1 MHPEY
6 EYPFH
11 FLCGAGVAYKL
22 SQVLLDNPP
31 NYFVSLA
38 AIGTIADLVS
48 MTDENRSIVKQG
60 LSFLNQSCPIQIKA
74 LLNQAGYNDT
84 INEETVGFIIGPR
97 LNAVGRLEDASLS
110 AELLMTEDEEEA
122 EFLAEQVEH
131 FNVERK
137 EIVAQITDEALAI
150 AEEKV
155 NNGNQFYY

>member
-1 MHPEY
+1 M
-6 EYPFH
+6 
-11 FLCGAGVAYKL
+11 CAGVAYKL

-97 LNAVGRLEDASLS
+97 LNAVGRLEDASL

-150 AEEKV
+150 LKKK
-155 NNGNQFYY
+155 

>member
-1 MHPEY
+1 MKPLY
-6 EYPFH
+6 SKTRF
-11 FLCGAGVAYKL
+11 
-22 SQVLLDNPP
+22 
-31 NYFVSLA
+31 
-38 AIGTIADLVS
+38 II
-48 MTDENRSIVKQG
+48 
-60 LSFLNQSCPIQIKA
+60 LNQSCPIQIKA
-74 LLNQAGYNDT
+74 LLNQAGYNNT

-97 LNAVGRLEDASLS
+97 LNAVGRLEDASLA

-122 EFLAEQVEH
+122 EFLAEQVED

>member
-1 MHPEY
+1 
-6 EYPFH
+6 
-11 FLCGAGVAYKL
+11 
-22 SQVLLDNPP
+22 
-31 NYFVSLA
+31 
-38 AIGTIADLVS
+38 

-97 LNAVGRLEDASLS
+97 LNAVGRLEDASLA

-150 AEEKV
+150 AEEK
-155 NNGNQFYY
+155 

>member
-1 MHPEY
+1 
-6 EYPFH
+6 
-11 FLCGAGVAYKL
+11 
-22 SQVLLDNPP
+22 
-31 NYFVSLA
+31 
-38 AIGTIADLVS
+38 

-84 INEETVGFIIGPR
+84 INEETVGFIIG
-97 LNAVGRLEDASLS
+97 LNAVGRLEDASLA